1 MVDGQ
6 RTGPAPAPL
15 VGQHNQEVF
24 CGDLDMSAHEVAAL
38 AAQGIV

>member
-15 VGQHNQEVF
+15 VGQHNEELYR
-24 CGDLDMSAHEVAAL
+24 GDLGISAHDLAAL
-38 AAQGIV
+38 AAEGVI